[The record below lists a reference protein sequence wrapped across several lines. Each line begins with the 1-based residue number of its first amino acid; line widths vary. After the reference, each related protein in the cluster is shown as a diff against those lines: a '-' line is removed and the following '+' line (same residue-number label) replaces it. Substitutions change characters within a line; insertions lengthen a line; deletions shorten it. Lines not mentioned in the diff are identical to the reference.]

1 MKEKIKQKMWISGK
15 ENENG
20 GQLWKWENGVSS
32 VFLVNFSR
40 QVIGSEDSR
49 IR

>member
-1 MKEKIKQKMWISGK
+1 MGLFSGKNLIATAKIKFYGEDKA
-15 ENENG
+15 
-20 GQLWKWENGVSS
+20 LENGVSS